1 MLSVNLYHICEVE
14 WETGHA
20 DLTSFDKTGPFV
32 FKARKYLLTKNLQDF
47 SKSVPAL
54 LTGSMLKIYK

>member
-1 MLSVNLYHICEVE
+1 ME

-20 DLTSFDKTGPFV
+20 DLTSFDKTVSIV

-54 LTGSMLKIYK
+54 LTRSLLKIYK